1 MKIAGIDPSIKS
13 SGIVVMDLE
22 DNLEVKDIQFYGYT
36 TTKMYA
42 VDEGNVH
49 IAYLCAP
56 DKYSALCMPERQ
68 RLTYDIISKRLE
80 GVTFLGME
88 DYATSKAHTGSG
100 SILQI
105 AEFCGGIRYLAYT
118 KGLGII
124 NFGIGQIKRFATGD
138 GDADKISMC
147 VSFKAEYPNL
157 YPTEIFEKLKQYES
171 PHNDLCDAF
180 WMCEILR
187 ELMVLE
193 KFGEDKLDP
202 SKFAL
207 LTTTKT
213 LGAIS
218 LAESPM
224 MRLGMEYESVKK
236 KKKAKKEEVRRIKEE
251 LAKEREARKAAKK
264 SSRKR
269 RCES

>member
-13 SGIVVMDLE
+13 SGIVVMDLD

-147 VSFKAEYPNL
+147 VSFKSEYPNL
-157 YPTEIFEKLKQYES
+157 YPTTIFEKLKQFES

-224 MRLGMEYESVKK
+224 MKLGMEYESVKK

-251 LAKEREARKAAKK
+251 LAKERAARKAAKK
-264 SSRKR
+264 AARKR

>member
-13 SGIVVMDLE
+13 SGIVVMDL
-22 DNLEVKDIQFYGYT
+22 DDDLEVKDIQFYGYT
-36 TTKMYA
+36 TIKKYA

-49 IAYLCAP
+49 IAFLCPA
-56 DKYSALCMPERQ
+56 DDYAALCMPERQ
-68 RLTYDIISKRLE
+68 RLTYDIIAKRLE

-105 AEFCGGIRYLAYT
+105 AEFCGGIRYLAYM

-147 VSFKAEYPNL
+147 VSFRSEYPKL
-157 YPTEIFEKLKQYES
+157 YPAEIFEKLKQFES

-193 KFGEDKLDP
+193 KFGEERLDP
-202 SKFAL
+202 TKLAL

-213 LGAIS
+213 LGSIS

-224 MRLGMEYESVKK
+224 MKLGMEYESVKK
-236 KKKAKKEEVRRIKEE
+236 KKKAKKAEVARIKEE
-251 LAKEREARKAAKK
+251 LAKEREAAKLAKK
-264 SSRKR
+264 SRKKR
-269 RCES
+269 

>member
-13 SGIVVMDLE
+13 SGIVVMDLD
-22 DNLEVKDIQFYGYT
+22 DNLEVKDIQFYCYT
-36 TTKMYA
+36 TIKKYA

-49 IAYLCAP
+49 IAFLCPA
-56 DKYSALCMPERQ
+56 DDYAALCMPERQ
-68 RLTYDIISKRLE
+68 RLTYDIIAKRLE

-105 AEFCGGIRYLAYT
+105 AEFCGGIRYLAYM

-147 VSFKAEYPNL
+147 VSFRSEYPKL
-157 YPTEIFEKLKQYES
+157 YPAEIFEKLKQFES

-193 KFGEDKLDP
+193 KFGEERLDP
-202 SKFAL
+202 TKLAL

-213 LGAIS
+213 LGSIS

-224 MRLGMEYESVKK
+224 MKLGMEYESVKK
-236 KKKAKKEEVRRIKEE
+236 KKKAKKAEVARIKEE
-251 LAKEREARKAAKK
+251 MANEREAAKLAKK
-264 SSRKR
+264 SRKKR
-269 RCES
+269 

>member
-13 SGIVVMDLE
+13 SGIVVMDLD

-68 RLTYDIISKRLE
+68 RLTYDIISKRLD
-80 GVTFLGME
+80 GVKFLGME

-118 KGLGII
+118 RGLGII

-147 VSFKAEYPNL
+147 VSFKSEYPNL
-157 YPTEIFEKLKQYES
+157 YPTEIFEKLKQFES

-224 MRLGMEYESVKK
+224 MKLGMEYESVKK

>member
-13 SGIVVMDLE
+13 SGIVVMDLA
-22 DNLEVKDIQFYGYT
+22 DDLTVKGIQFYGYT
-36 TTKMYA
+36 TTKIYA

-49 IAYLCAP
+49 IQYLCPA
-56 DKYSALCMPERQ
+56 DKYAALCIPERQ
-68 RLTYDIISKRLE
+68 RMTYDLIEKRLHD
-80 GVTFLGME
+80 VAFLGME

-105 AEFCGGIRYLAYT
+105 AEFCGGIRYLAYNM
-118 KGLGII
+118 GIGII

-147 VSFKAEYPNL
+147 LAFRKAFSEL
-157 YPTEIFEKLKQYES
+157 YPDDIFEKLKQYES

-187 ELMVLE
+187 ELMILE
-193 KFGEDKLDP
+193 KFGEERLDP
-202 SKFAL
+202 TAYTL

-213 LGAIS
+213 KGAIS

-224 MRLGMEYESVKK
+224 MKMGMEYESVKK
-236 KKKAKKEEVRRIKEE
+236 KKRIKK
-251 LAKEREARKAAKK
+251 AGCVKRK
-264 SSRKR
+264 
-269 RCES
+269 

>member
-1 MKIAGIDPSIKS
+1 MRIAGIDPSIKS
-13 SGIVVMDLE
+13 SGIVVMDL
-22 DNLEVKDIQFYGYT
+22 DDSLNVAAIQFFGYT

-42 VDEGNVH
+42 IDEGNVH
-49 IAYLCAP
+49 ISYLMP
-56 DKYSALCMPERQ
+56 EDKYASLCMPERQ
-68 RLTYDIISKRLE
+68 RLTYQIIDRALI
-80 GVTFLGME
+80 GVSFVGME
-88 DYATSKAHTGSG
+88 DYATSKTKGTSG

-105 AEFCGGIRYLAYT
+105 AEFCGGIRYLAY
-118 KGLGII
+118 KQGIGII

-147 VSFKAEYPNL
+147 LSFLSEYPDL
-157 YPTEIFEKLKQYES
+157 YPAEVFKKLKQYES

-187 ELMVLE
+187 ELMILE
-193 KFGEDKLDP
+193 KFGIERLD
-202 SKFAL
+202 STKYVL

-213 LGAIS
+213 LGSIS

-224 MRLGMEYESVKK
+224 MKLGMEYESVKK
-236 KKKAKKEEVRRIKEE
+236 KKKAKKAEVERMKEE
-251 LAKEREARKAAKK
+251 RAKERAARKAAKK
-264 SSRKR
+264 AARKR